1 MSRHAIRKQVF
12 LLLFRTEFHNAE
24 EMPEQER
31 LFFLQDDIEDTY
43 KGTDIWAEE
52 EEEPDTDEKRL
63 DDESE
68 KEVSERFHA
77 IQEALPEIDKE
88 LNTKDRLF
96 TFLCGHDSNL
106 GSVLASLDVEDY
118 SLPGTIE
125 KKTPIGA
132 KLVFGRWKN
141 KAGEEMISLD
151 IVYQKT
157 QQLKNPGLLGTD
169 NPPGIYS
176 LRLKGLEADENG
188 LYRAEDFLKR
198 LTDAIEAYDDLMER
212 YKIKEAA

>member
-52 EEEPDTDEKRL
+52 EEEPDKDEKRL

-88 LNTKDRLF
+88 LNEKMSGWSTERLGKVELTILRIALYEMRKDDTISDAVAINEAVELAKKYGQEKSGEF
-96 TFLCGHDSNL
+96 VNG
-106 GSVLASLDVEDY
+106 VL
-118 SLPGTIE
+118 
-125 KKTPIGA
+125 A
-132 KLVFGRWKN
+132 KLV
-141 KAGEEMISLD
+141 
-151 IVYQKT
+151 
-157 QQLKNPGLLGTD
+157 
-169 NPPGIYS
+169 
-176 LRLKGLEADENG
+176 
-188 LYRAEDFLKR
+188 
-198 LTDAIEAYDDLMER
+198 
-212 YKIKEAA
+212 